1 MQTSTMFRKVL
12 APGLEPIETAVVYK
26 GHRTPP
32 FGCYAECAMKQA
44 HALAEL
50 NQVRLINGLRPW
62 AIISTPGEQ
71 LMQTL
76 RSLSPR
82 RTLLIMPAGESSKI
96 EAVFSP
102 SEKQQIIHF
111 LKDGGRAHFTCG
123 MAYLGMWR
131 RNYMY
136 HKVVTSRLS
145 SLPVTEGVA
154 EGPLIPYRGE
164 LRPAEEFPDGL
175 RVTTEAVTVTDGKI
189 QCNAYVGGGGVFRLR
204 AVPSQ
209 SGQKV
214 RPVAWYMTSEI
225 RRLRG
230 SNVKDL
236 SRWEIAAILASVKA
250 GGVLKTMFHLEYGPD
265 SIHPEA
271 LNTHFPDDGTNWHN
285 VRENIEATEHNRLLL
300 LGKMYGALEALEF
313 SYPKGG
319 HSRPEAPR

>member
-1 MQTSTMFRKVL
+1 MQASTMFRRVL
-12 APGLEPIETAVVYK
+12 AAGLEPIETAVVYK

-32 FGCYAECAMKQA
+32 FGCYLECAIKQE

-50 NQVRLINGLRPW
+50 NHTRLITGLRPW
-62 AIISTPGEQ
+62 AIISMAGEQ

-102 SEKQQIIHF
+102 SEKQQILDF

-131 RNYMY
+131 RNYMD
-136 HKVVTSRLS
+136 HRVFTSRLS
-145 SLPVTEGVA
+145 SLPVTEGLA

-175 RVTTEAVTVTDGKI
+175 RVTTEAVRVTDGEFE
-189 QCNAYVGGGGVFRLR
+189 CDAYVGGGGVFRLPT
-204 AVPSQ
+204 VPSQ
-209 SGQKV
+209 SGQQV
-214 RPVAWYMTSEI
+214 RPLAWYVTSEI

-230 SNVKDL
+230 PGEKDP
-236 SRWEIAAILASVKA
+236 SRWKIAAILASVKA

-265 SIHPEA
+265 CINPEVMT
-271 LNTHFPDDGTNWHN
+271 THFPDDGTNWRK
-285 VRENIEATEHNRLLL
+285 VREKLEATEHNRLLF

-313 SYPKGG
+313 PPPKASLGI
-319 HSRPEAPR
+319 PA